1 MPAIT
6 QLLGHLVDHVPG
18 LSPDNRAEAAAAVE
32 EFGRKLV
39 DHGLY
44 EPDPEPEP
52 TPEEAAAA
60 AAAGE
65 KDAEI
70 ARLKAEL
77 AARDAAEPA
86 PPE

>member
-6 QLLGHLVDHVPG
+6 QLLAHLVDHVPG
-18 LSPDNRAEAAAAVE
+18 LSPSNRAEAAEAVE

-52 TPEEAAAA
+52 TPEETAAAA
-60 AAAGE
+60 ADAG

-70 ARLKAEL
+70 ARLRAEL
-77 AARDAAEPA
+77 AARDAPEPA